1 VSSDQPVRSADERE
15 QLAHEYEGMQQR
27 LLVIQVVLT
36 VLFLLLFQWMG
47 STPLVELL
55 ERLWGGERGFLFH
68 ASYATILLLGF
79 SSLFFPLSY
88 YRGYVLEHHYELSN
102 QSHGAWVS
110 DFIKSLL
117 IDLLITALLFATVY
131 SLLASLAGNWWWVA
145 ACIYT
150 LFAVILSTLAPIL
163 IMPLFY
169 SFEPLAKEGLT
180 ERINERVTAADIPIA
195 GVYRWGLEE
204 SSNTA
209 NAAFVGMGKTRRIIL
224 SDTLLKRCD
233 EDEILAVVAHEIGHC
248 KHQDIWR
255 MMGLNA
261 LCALLVFFG
270 AHHLLSRLINQ
281 VGVTQIADVSAAP
294 LLLLSLFALSMLLVP
309 VVNAFSR
316 RCEYAADGYAVR
328 SHAGAASL
336 ISALEQL
343 SDQNLSVRE
352 PHPWIERLL
361 HSHPSLPRRIKYI
374 QSVEQELQP

>member
-1 VSSDQPVRSADERE
+1 VSSDSAALSKDERE
-15 QLAHEYEGMQQR
+15 LLANEYEGMQQR
-27 LLVIQVVLT
+27 LLCVQVVLT
-36 VLFLLLFQWMG
+36 VIFLILFQWLG

-55 ERLWGGERGFLFH
+55 ERLWGRESGFLFH
-68 ASYATILLLGF
+68 ASYAALLLLGF

-102 QSHGAWVS
+102 QSHGAWIS
-110 DFIKSLL
+110 DFIKSLI
-117 IDLLITALLFATVY
+117 IDVLITALLFATIY
-131 SLLASLAGNWWWVA
+131 SLLASLAGHWWWVA

-150 LFAVILSTLAPIL
+150 VFAVILSTLAPIL

-169 SFEPLAKEGLT
+169 SFEPLAEEGLT
-180 ERINERVTAADIPIA
+180 QRINERLTAANLPIA

-261 LCALLVFFG
+261 LCALLAFYG
-270 AHHLLSRLINQ
+270 AHHLLIRLIDGM
-281 VGVTQIADVSAAP
+281 GVTQIADVSAAP
-294 LLLLSLFALSMLLVP
+294 VLLLSLFAISILLVP
-309 VVNAFSR
+309 LVNAFSR

-328 SHAGAASL
+328 NHAGATAL

-343 SDQNLSVRE
+343 SEQNLSVRE
-352 PHPWIERLL
+352 PHPWIEWLL

-374 QSVEQELQP
+374 QAIEQHTER